1 MKVFTD
7 GDWVTLSDQEIE
19 YGAYA
24 KLTMMDDK
32 IKRVRELA
40 VKFMEEPEGEMVSY
54 QLAAGRLF
62 TALGGKD
69 V

>member
-1 MKVFTD
+1 MKVFAD
-7 GDWVTLSDQEIE
+7 GDWVTLNDQEIE

-32 IKRVRELA
+32 IKRVHKILNEWCQDISNTTEQKYYDRI
-40 VKFMEEPEGEMVSY
+40 VQS
-54 QLAAGRLF
+54 
-62 TALGGKD
+62 LGGKD